1 MEAVA
6 KDILPDDSQVKVS
19 PSLNFQ
25 EAQRP
30 YSTTLSPIQHKS
42 MVSDVPSLRHDADKP
57 AGHAKGQGQWQY
69 HAYQDESNQ
78 EWTDAYDADIA
89 ANLAE
94 RPRTRFQELEW
105 LAEDGYIEDYEPCL
119 RSMKANPEK
128 LEQYKSLNTC
138 EAKRQF
144 IRSWAIKTIEEMVYK
159 HEKAEET
166 KRKAKASRGEGR

>member
-19 PSLNFQ
+19 LSLNFQ

-78 EWTDAYDADIA
+78 E
-89 ANLAE
+89 
-94 RPRTRFQELEW
+94 
-105 LAEDGYIEDYEPCL
+105 
-119 RSMKANPEK
+119 
-128 LEQYKSLNTC
+128 
-138 EAKRQF
+138 
-144 IRSWAIKTIEEMVYK
+144 
-159 HEKAEET
+159 
-166 KRKAKASRGEGR
+166 